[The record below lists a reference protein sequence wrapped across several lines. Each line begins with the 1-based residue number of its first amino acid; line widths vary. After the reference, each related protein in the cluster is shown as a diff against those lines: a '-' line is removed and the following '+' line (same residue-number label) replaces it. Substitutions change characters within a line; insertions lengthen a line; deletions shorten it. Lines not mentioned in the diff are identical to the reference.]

1 MSVFLAETADAVLLG
16 GVSLLIA
23 AFFVRF
29 VDGDETLDEEE
40 IGNEYVSVE

>member
-1 MSVFLAETADAVLLG
+1 MNAVLLG

-29 VDGDETLDEEE
+29 VDDDETVDEDE
-40 IGNEYVSVE
+40 IDTGYVPVE